1 MARYVLRTLT
11 LAPGLRTE
19 DGRECIRFS
28 KRLAVIVY
36 LAARPEARATREELI
51 GLLWEGSSQHDARQ
65 ALRQVVYQIR
75 HTTDPDFLKGDEVLT
90 LCREALDFDVDAF
103 RRQLAQGRLEEAL
116 ACYEED
122 FLATVGLAGAGEFE
136 QWAEGIRQ
144 QLAAER
150 RQLFRTLLARAADS
164 GRWADGSRYAQ
175 RFIEADPDDLEA
187 RLRLVELLA
196 LSGDPVRAGAAAEAA
211 RRVAA
216 EVRGDR
222 PAAGLEETI
231 ARALAPASA
240 PERRLANAFPR
251 HPEMVGRAT
260 EFRAV
265 VERWKRA
272 LEGKGSAVLISGE
285 AGSGKTRLA
294 RELERRFLRDRAVVL
309 RAACYAIEQSD
320 PLAPF
325 LDLLREGHAA
335 PGLAGAAPGSL
346 EMLAAFVPEIA
357 SRFQP
362 AIRAR
367 AVPIARDAVV
377 DSLLEAFAAIADE
390 IPLALVL
397 EDLHWA
403 PGATVEV
410 AHRLA
415 QRAAGVRLLLLATA
429 REFAGPSE
437 TQSAVRELTT
447 SGAVAELPL
456 GPLDATDVEDLVS
469 SIARLPD
476 GAEGRTLA
484 RRVYVRSAGI
494 PFYVLEVLKSLY
506 DAGALRVQ
514 EGTWVIGESLRDPS
528 QPLPVPESSEA
539 ILEGRLDL
547 LGETPFAVFTAFA
560 VWGRQSTVAD
570 IIRITGYEEEAVVAA
585 LAALERRRLL
595 GRLDGLP
602 VVAHEELAAV
612 ALRKAPPALAQRLQ
626 ARAAQLAEER
636 AVQGQGSEWAVAAR
650 HAAAAGDVVLAA
662 RAAAHATALLTQ
674 SSGREAAQEALSR
687 LLAAMPTAVA
697 LQVEAALQTSPSPGA
712 GTPPSLSAPNRHPTR
727 SAGSPTD

>member
-11 LAPGLRTE
+11 LAPGLRTD
-19 DGRECIRFS
+19 DGRECVRFS

-75 HTTDPDFLKGDEVLT
+75 HTTDADFLKGDEILT
-90 LCREALDFDVDAF
+90 LCREALDFDVDTF

-116 ACYEED
+116 GCYEAD
-122 FLATVGLAGAGEFE
+122 FLATVGLGGAVEFE

-150 RQLFRTLLARAADS
+150 RQLLRTLIARAVDS

-175 RFIEADPDDLEA
+175 RFIEVDPEDLEA
-187 RLRLVELLA
+187 RLRFVELLA
-196 LSGDPVRAGAAAEAA
+196 LSGDAIRAGAAAEEA

-216 EVRGDR
+216 VAHGHR
-222 PAAGLEETI
+222 PPTELEEAI

-251 HPEMVGRAT
+251 HPELVGRAT

-272 LEGKGSAVLISGE
+272 LEGKGGAVLVTGE

-294 RELERRFLRDRAVVL
+294 RELERRFLRDRAVAL
-309 RAACYAIEQSD
+309 RAACYAITQSD
-320 PLAPF
+320 PLTPF

-335 PGLAGAAPGSL
+335 PGLAGAAPASL
-346 EMLAAFVPEIA
+346 EVLAALVPEFA

-362 AIRAR
+362 AITPRKL
-367 AVPIARDAVV
+367 PIPPEAVV
-377 DSLLEAFAAIADE
+377 ESLLEAFAAIADE
-390 IPLALVL
+390 IPVALVL

-403 PGATVEV
+403 PAATIAV
-410 AHRLA
+410 AARLA
-415 QRAAGVRLLLLATA
+415 RRAGGARLLLLATA
-429 REFAGPSE
+429 REFAGPPD
-437 TQSAVRELTT
+437 TRRALRELTE
-447 SGAVAELPL
+447 SGAVADLWL

-476 GAEGRTLA
+476 GPEGKTLA
-484 RRVYVRSAGI
+484 RRVYVRSTGI
-494 PFYVLEVLKSLY
+494 PLYVLEVLKSLY
-506 DAGALRVQ
+506 DAGALRVRD
-514 EGTWVIGESLRDPS
+514 GTWVIAASLGDPA

-560 VWGRQSTVAD
+560 VWGRQSAVAD
-570 IIRITGYEEEAVVAA
+570 IVRITGYDEEAVVAA

-612 ALRKAPPALAQRLQ
+612 ALRKAPPALVQSLHAQA
-626 ARAAQLAEER
+626 ARLAEER
-636 AVQGQGSEWAVAAR
+636 ARQGQGSQWAVAAR
-650 HAAAAGDVVLAA
+650 HAAAAGDVDLAA
-662 RAAAHATALLTQ
+662 TAAARATALLLE
-674 SSGREAAQEALSR
+674 SSGPEAAQEALLR
-687 LLAAMPTAVA
+687 LLADMPPAVA
-697 LQVEAALQTSPSPGA
+697 AQVEAAVRN
-712 GTPPSLSAPNRHPTR
+712 APAPRPAPASTKDAPKPVLPR
-727 SAGSPTD
+727 